1 MGRLSLVDQKSTE
14 RELLGLCQALIQH
27 FNRLAVLLERVHGL
41 GQFQFELADDA
52 HLRLNFL
59 LSNSEVIL
67 SFLFLLLNRFCFLSC
82 LFNFFL
88 QLLNFL
94 LFILLFTFQL
104 LFIFLFLFELFL
116 FLIEVALE
124 SLLVLA
130 QLLDLGFKL
139 LNQLSKL

>member
-14 RELLGLCQALIQH
+14 RELLGLCQTLIQH

-67 SFLFLLLNRFCFLSC
+67 SFLFLLFNRFCILSC
-82 LFNFFL
+82 LLNFFL

-124 SLLVLA
+124 SLLILA

>member
-14 RELLGLCQALIQH
+14 RELLGLRQTLVQH

-59 LSNSEVIL
+59 LGDSEVIL
-67 SFLFLLLNRFCFLSC
+67 SFLFLLFNRFCILSC
-82 LFNFFL
+82 LLNFFL

-94 LFILLFTFQL
+94 LFIFLFAFQL
-104 LFIFLFLFELFL
+104 LFVLLFLIELFL
-116 FLIEVALE
+116 LLIEVALE
-124 SLLVLA
+124 SLLILA
-130 QLLDLGFKL
+130 QLLDLSFQL
-139 LNQLSKL
+139 LNQLS